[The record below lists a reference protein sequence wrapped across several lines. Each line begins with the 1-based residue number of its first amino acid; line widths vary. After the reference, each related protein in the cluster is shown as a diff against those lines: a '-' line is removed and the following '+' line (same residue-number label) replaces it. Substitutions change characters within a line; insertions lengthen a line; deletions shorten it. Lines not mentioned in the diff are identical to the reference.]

1 MGPDGCWA
9 NNGLCYRTRTP
20 RSIIVEQSTWNM
32 LQRGDGAQVETRQT
46 GIAGM
51 RERAVY
57 VEFP

>member
-1 MGPDGCWA
+1 M
-9 NNGLCYRTRTP
+9 
-20 RSIIVEQSTWNM
+20 EQSTWNM